1 MVVEQKIEII
11 VRYNDE
17 EVGTLSISS
26 KIKKESEDDFST
38 IKPQNVKGML
48 FEHIEKD
55 HVLNNTTPIQYCPTT
70 SHSTDIFLLE
80 ETEYNITFIVNEK
93 FEGKN
98 ELNVFNHLK
107 NHSERRRDIKFNHW
121 NEVWFANV
129 NFRSF
134 AGKTFIDIIYKGTKL
149 INLMVEV
156 RTKKLNYDVEYAEM
170 IADFARYSSG
180 LMFNIN
186 SSLYQNLVKSD
197 ESQSTL
203 YEYFMLLEYLFRP
216 QNLPSVVEYLSR
228 NLYSLLDTTDELV
241 PTPFASNIGSDEIA
255 ELCSNPQEFS
265 ETNSEYSIYTDD
277 MGKHYAPVM
286 IKEMTHKDNI
296 DIPENRFYKFFL
308 EFIRDLI
315 NNSINKV
322 EKGYVKDSLKVF
334 RDKIN
339 LFLSHRYFNDIS
351 RLDYIPLNSQVLQK
365 KEGYREILEYYL
377 MFEFGLK
384 ISFEAVTDKFR
395 GYEKE
400 LGKTYEIWG
409 YFKLIDIVTKLTN
422 DAPELKDFI
431 DLDSWSLSLDNNKK
445 LPFKKPLKIDKEE
458 VQITLWYNKE
468 FSKPED
474 GENKKY
480 SAYSLPQDPDFT
492 LELKYKDNIKFL
504 HFDTK
509 YRVDKDNKY
518 KKDDIDKMHAYKDA
532 ITNTFGA
539 YILYPGKKRKVF
551 DEIDGD
557 FGSVG
562 AFILKP
568 GQTEENE
575 KEIMYFIKKIV
586 GEWIDQV
593 NSEVDKST

>member
-1 MVVEQKIEII
+1 MAIKQNVLMKVK
-11 VRYNDE
+11 YNDQ

-26 KIKKESEDDFST
+26 EIKSEYEKDF
-38 IKPQNVKGML
+38 INIEPKNVKRMNL
-48 FEHIEKD
+48 EHIKRD
-55 HVLNNTTPIQYCPTT
+55 DNLDNTTPIQYCPTT
-70 SHSTDIFLLE
+70 IHLNDIFLLE
-80 ETEYNITFIVNEK
+80 ETEYTIKFVVNK
-93 FEGKN
+93 NFERKK
-98 ELNVFNHLK
+98 ELKVFDHFKQHNLGR
-107 NHSERRRDIKFNHW
+107 SEFKFNHEG
-121 NEVWFANV
+121 NVWFCNV
-129 NFRSF
+129 NFRGF
-134 AGKTFIDIIYKGTKL
+134 AGKTFIDIIYHEKKL
-149 INLMVEV
+149 INLTVEV
-156 RTKKLNYDVEYAEM
+156 RTKKMNYDSEYAEM

-186 SSLYQNLVKSD
+186 SSLYQNLTKSD

-216 QNLPSVVEYLSR
+216 QNLPSVVEYLSL

-241 PTPFASNIGSDEIA
+241 PTSFASNIGSEEIA

-265 ETNSEYSIYTDD
+265 ETSKKYSIYTDER
-277 MGKHYAPVM
+277 GKHYAPVM
-286 IKEMTHKDNI
+286 IKEMTHKDNV

-315 NNSINKV
+315 NNSYEKV

-384 ISFEAVTDKFR
+384 ISFDDVTDKFR

-422 DAPELKDFI
+422 DAPELKDFV
-431 DLDSWSLSLDNNKK
+431 DLNSWSLSLDNIKK
-445 LPFKKPLKIDKEE
+445 IRFKKPLKIDEEE

-468 FSKPED
+468 FSRPKD

-480 SAYSLPQDPDFT
+480 SVYSLPQDPDFT
-492 LELKYKDNIKFL
+492 LELRYKDNNKFL

-509 YRVDKDNKY
+509 YKVNKY
-518 KKDDIDKMHAYKDA
+518 NEFKKDDIDKMHAYKDA
-532 ITNTFGA
+532 INDSLGA
-539 YILYPGKKRKVF
+539 YVLYPGEKNEIF

-562 AFILKP
+562 ALILKP
-568 GQTEENE
+568 GQTEKNE
-575 KEIMYFIKKIV
+575 KEIGDFIKKIV
-586 GEWIDQV
+586 REWIDQI
-593 NSEVDKST
+593 NSKVDKSI